1 MAITTQQELVDTFF
15 PDEVKSIDDLVNHLY
30 DLQEGLFSK
39 EEIKIELKDKMPNI
53 SDWSI

>member
-30 DLQEGLFSK
+30 DLQEGLISK

>member
-1 MAITTQQELVDTFF
+1 MVIRTQQELVDTFF

-30 DLQEGLFSK
+30 NLQNGIYSK
-39 EEIKIELKDKMPNI
+39 EEIKTELKSKMTDI

>member
-15 PDEVKSIDDLVNHLY
+15 PDENKSIDDLVNHLY
-30 DLQEGLFSK
+30 DLQKGLYTK
-39 EEIKIELKDKMPNI
+39 EEIKTELKDKITNV

>member
-30 DLQEGLFSK
+30 NLQNGIYSK
-39 EEIKIELKDKMPNI
+39 EEIKTELKSKMTDI

>member
-15 PDEVKSIDDLVNHLY
+15 PDEVKTIDDLVNHLY
-30 DLQEGLFSK
+30 DLQKGIVSR
-39 EEIKIELKDKMPNI
+39 EEIKTELKNKITNV